1 MDINEWLLWVLVD
14 RFARIIHIRFNNN
27 PRILESLEIIA
38 RVLRDLSGGLRKK
51 FPRGGG
57 KSFQVG
63 SKKVSGWGR
72 KVFTSL
78 LERLYEYVGEALR
91 RGRRHFTSAV
101 GKGPPQQLS
110 HYRVILTT
118 ARLCRLP
125 EQELRQFFNDRSAD
139 FLTSSPFPHCSEPR
153 CTKDSRPFSEEVRKY
168 FKKLQGGFYSN
179 IQPIAKYY

>member
-1 MDINEWLLWVLVD
+1 MGITKSVIMDINEWLLWVLVD

-57 KSFQVG
+57 KSFRVG

-78 LERLYEYVGEALR
+78 LERLYEYVGEA
-91 RGRRHFTSAV
+91 FTKGSETLYEAV
-101 GKGPPQQLS
+101 GRGD
-110 HYRVILTT
+110 TT
-118 ARLCRLP
+118 TTVPL
-125 EQELRQFFNDRSAD
+125 
-139 FLTSSPFPHCSEPR
+139 
-153 CTKDSRPFSEEVRKY
+153 
-168 FKKLQGGFYSN
+168 
-179 IQPIAKYY
+179 